1 MEKAPTITYLTD
13 RLINCPPVFL
23 ETPST
28 TSEPEGISTIA
39 LLSDLKY
46 FILGEY
52 ISREETTKL
61 SIPKSPENINYLLI
75 VQICIYLLFDS
86 FFKGKKNLSEKLNSL
101 FYEHLFNYSRVI
113 QAKKFIVDSERREE
127 LIRFVLYCLD
137 FVPDGETEK
146 YALGRLSTL
155 DSIEREKLIKETREI
170 QIKREKEIQ
179 KAIRKREA
187 EEAASRMSGE

>member
-13 RLINCPPVFL
+13 RLINCPTIFL

-28 TSEPEGISTIA
+28 TSDPEGISTIA
-39 LLSDLKY
+39 LYSDLKF

-52 ISREETTKL
+52 ISKEETTKL
-61 SIPKSPENINYLLI
+61 SFPKSPENLNYLLI
-75 VQICIYLLFDS
+75 VQISIYLLFDP
-86 FFKGKKNLSEKLNSL
+86 FFKGRKNLSKKLNSL
-101 FYEHLFNYSRVI
+101 IYEHLLNYSKIV
-113 QAKKFIVDSERREE
+113 QAKKFVVDSERREE
-127 LIRFVLYCLD
+127 LIRFILYCLD

-155 DSIEREKLIKETREI
+155 DSIEREKLVKETRQA
-170 QIKREKEIQ
+170 QIKREQEIQ
-179 KAIRKREA
+179 EAIRKREA